1 VRSIKTGYGIGNA
14 MVTANQTTKAE
25 HLSAIPTATG
35 GIARHAY
42 ARLKRSGIETQ
53 DLLEKTGLE
62 VSQIEDHD
70 LRIKVYEQI
79 KFLDLA
85 AKALNDRLLGFNIA
99 REFDLRELGLL
110 YYVMASSDNLGEAL
124 QRAARYSM
132 IMNEGVKLIYQ
143 ENKEVAM
150 VFEYAG
156 VARHPDRH
164 QIEFFMTTLVRLCR
178 QLTGHNLELIRVSLL
193 HQRTAHAVEL
203 DKFFFC
209 KVIFNGVADEFAF
222 PGTVKTLPIASGDPY
237 LNRLLMR
244 YCEEARSAKLVRRGD
259 FRLLVENA
267 IIPLLPHGKAQV
279 SKISR
284 KLGLSKRTIAR
295 RLASEGVTFA
305 VVLDSLR
312 YELAKRYLQENHLA
326 ISEIAW
332 LLGYRESSAFSHA
345 FKRWDGRTPKELR
358 SLGPIGEV

>member
-1 VRSIKTGYGIGNA
+1 MA
-14 MVTANQTTKAE
+14 TANQNTKTE

-53 DLLEKTGLE
+53 GLLKQSGLD
-62 VSQIEDHD
+62 VSQIEDD
-70 LRIKVYEQI
+70 DMRIKVYEQI

-85 AKALNDRLLGFNIA
+85 AKVLNDELLGFNIA
-99 REFDLRELGLL
+99 QEFDLRELGLL
-110 YYVMASSDNLGEAL
+110 YYVMASSDTLGDAL
-124 QRAARYSM
+124 QSAARYSI

-143 ENKEVAM
+143 GNHEVAM
-150 VFEYAG
+150 VFEYTG

-164 QIEFFMTTLVRLCR
+164 QIEFFITTLVRLCR
-178 QLTGHNLELIRVSLL
+178 QLTGRNLELSRVSLV
-193 HQRTAHAVEL
+193 HQRNAYTVEL
-203 DKFFFC
+203 DRFFFC
-209 KVIFNGVADEFAF
+209 RVIFNDVADGISF
-222 PGTVKTLPIASGDPY
+222 PGTVKTLPITSVDPY

-244 YCEEARSAKLVRRGD
+244 YCEEARSAKLIRRGD

-267 IIPLLPHGKAQV
+267 IAPLLPHGKAQI
-279 SKISR
+279 SEISR

-295 RLASEGVTFA
+295 QLAFEGVTFT

-312 YELAKRYLQENHLA
+312 YELAKRYLQENHLS

-345 FKRWDGRTPKELR
+345 FKRWDGRTPKEFR
-358 SLGPIGEV
+358 SLGPIG